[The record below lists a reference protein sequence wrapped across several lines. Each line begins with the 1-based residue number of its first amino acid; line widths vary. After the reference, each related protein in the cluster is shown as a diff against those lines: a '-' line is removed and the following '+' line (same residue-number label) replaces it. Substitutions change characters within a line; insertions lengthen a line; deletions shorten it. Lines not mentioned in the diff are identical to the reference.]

1 MTRIQLAWLNTG
13 GSNEDYWYVLAFRLA
28 LKVTLTVR
36 RLIPKK
42 QKWQWTVGYRSTWLN
57 ILFPFPESFSTLVSF
72 LSPLSGTPPASDGGV
87 AFLCSHLHMSTGISS
102 GAVGKRL
109 PASGGSFGGRPLRGG
124 FPGNPL
130 SRDSPGSIQ
139 GSGLAQE
146 GTPGRGG
153 RQDRGLPDNPED
165 TQNLRRKQG
174 CGAK

>member
-109 PASGGSFGGRPLRGG
+109 PASGGSLGGAPFEGVFPAIPCRGILPVQSKDRVWLKRELRAGEADRTGG
-124 FPGNPL
+124 Y
-130 SRDSPGSIQ
+130 RTI
-139 GSGLAQE
+139 
-146 GTPGRGG
+146 
-153 RQDRGLPDNPED
+153 
-165 TQNLRRKQG
+165 RRTRKI
-174 CGAK
+174 